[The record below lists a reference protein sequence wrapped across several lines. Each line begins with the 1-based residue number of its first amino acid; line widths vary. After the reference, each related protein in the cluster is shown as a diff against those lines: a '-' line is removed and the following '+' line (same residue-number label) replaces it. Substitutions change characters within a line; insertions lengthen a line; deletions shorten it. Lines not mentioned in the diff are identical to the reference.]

1 MFIEKVVEY
10 KQSKSEQWPVVAN
23 RASEMGHPC
32 VRYLV
37 LNRTHWQEKTLP
49 DPRLLLVFDLGNI
62 LETAVI
68 RDLRDAGVNVNEQ
81 QRAFQWKEYQI
92 TGSIDGTIVDGR
104 KVYPL
109 EIKSCSPFV
118 FDKLNSI
125 TDMVQSR
132 YLYMRKYP
140 TQLNLYMLMKEQETA
155 LFIFKNKV
163 SGAMKEIWMD
173 LDYNLGEQTL
183 QKAET
188 INHHVEAGTLPEP
201 IEWEDSI
208 CSECGY
214 LHVCNPVR
222 TGKEVEILDDEEMLE
237 LLIKRE
243 SLQAYAKEFEE
254 IDSVLKERLEG
265 RDKLLIGDYYITG
278 SWRKRTRYDVPKD
291 IKEQYKTESQYW
303 VRKIAKITEQAKK
316 EAA

>member
-1 MFIEKVVEY
+1 MFIEKILEY
-10 KQSKSEQWPVVAN
+10 KYSKAEQWPVMAN

-32 VRYLV
+32 TRYLV

-49 DPRLLLVFDLGNI
+49 DHRLQLIFDLGNI

-68 RDLRDAGVNVNEQ
+68 RDLRDAGIQVNEQ
-81 QRAFQWKEYQI
+81 QRGFQWKEYQI
-92 TGSIDGTIVDGR
+92 TGSIDGAIVDGK

-118 FDKLNSI
+118 FDRINSI
-125 TDMVQSR
+125 TDMNQSK

-163 SGAMKEIWMD
+163 TGAMKEIWMD

-183 QKAET
+183 LKAEE
-188 INHHVEAGTLPEP
+188 INRHVECGTLPNP
-201 IEWEDSI
+201 IEWDDNV

-214 LHVCNPVR
+214 LHICNPVR
-222 TGKEVEILDDEEMLE
+222 TGTEVDIVDDEELLE

-243 SLQAYAKEFEE
+243 SLQVYAKEFEE
-254 IDSVLKERLEG
+254 IDGILKEKLEG

-278 SWRKRTRYDVPKD
+278 SWRKTTRYEVPKD
-291 IKEQYKTESQYW
+291 IKDQYKTEAQYW
-303 VRKIAKITEQAKK
+303 VRKIAKVTDQKRI
-316 EAA
+316 AA

>member
-188 INHHVEAGTLPEP
+188 INRHVEAGTLPDP
-201 IEWEDSI
+201 IEWDDNV

-214 LHVCNPVR
+214 LHICNPVR
-222 TGKEVEILDDEEMLE
+222 TGTEVDIVDDEELLE

-243 SLQAYAKEFEE
+243 SLQVYAKEFEE
-254 IDSVLKERLEG
+254 IDGILKEKLEG

-278 SWRKRTRYDVPKD
+278 SWRKTTRYEVPKD
-291 IKEQYKTESQYW
+291 IKDQYKTEAQYW
-303 VRKIAKITEQAKK
+303 VRKIAKVTDQKRI
-316 EAA
+316 AA